1 MNSFAA
7 FTGSE
12 SVSMRCVS
20 QNRGKN
26 MKPAS
31 VIIMDEHPIVR
42 MSIEVLLQKNK
53 NIDVVMKTDDSRE
66 VINYMRTH
74 SVDLVI
80 LDIELPSIDGFTLLK
95 RIKSIQADTRILFL
109 SSKSERFYAGRAIQA
124 GANGFVSKR
133 KEQEDIY
140 HAVEMLLSGYSFFP
154 SETLELISNAGSR
167 KGATDDMPLSNR
179 EITVLRYLANGL
191 SNKEIAEQLLLSN
204 KTISAH
210 KSNIFSKLHVTS
222 IVELIDYARVKEL
235 L

>member
-1 MNSFAA
+1 
-7 FTGSE
+7 
-12 SVSMRCVS
+12 
-20 QNRGKN
+20 

-74 SVDLVI
+74 TVDLVI

-133 KEQEDIY
+133 KDQDDIY

-154 SETLELISNAGSR
+154 SETLELISNPTSR
-167 KGATDDMPLSNR
+167 KGGTDDMPLSNR

>member
-1 MNSFAA
+1 
-7 FTGSE
+7 
-12 SVSMRCVS
+12 
-20 QNRGKN
+20 

-66 VINYMRTH
+66 VVNYMR
-74 SVDLVI
+74 SNPVDLVI

-95 RIKSIQADTRILFL
+95 RIKSIQANTRILFL

-140 HAVEMLLSGYSFFP
+140 HAVEMLLAGYSFFP
-154 SETLELISNAGSR
+154 SETLELISNPGSR
-167 KGATDDMPLSNR
+167 NGVTDDTPLSNR

-210 KSNIFSKLHVTS
+210 KSNIFSKLHVSS